1 MMSVTAA
8 MLATVSKNTRYFSM
22 AILAA
27 GTLSLVGCS
36 TLDPGGNLGGA
47 PSATGPQEPA
57 IPSNAPRTTGIE
69 TRAAADQRYVI
80 GLFGGVYRSPSAEA
94 YLNAILVKLAAASDR
109 PSEVYKVTILN
120 SPSVNAFAL
129 PSGDL
134 FVTRGL
140 LALANDTSEIAAVMA
155 HEIGHVAA
163 RHAVQREE
171 QQKIERLRTNV
182 ANVVQNRQR
191 GEEVEATGKLN
202 LASFSRQQELE
213 ADRYSV
219 ALLGKAGYDP
229 YGAARFL
236 RSLGR
241 SLEWRSCQQDAS
253 SQREGADIMSSHPA
267 TPGRIQQAL
276 LTARQ
281 IGAPGIGDDGRDA
294 YLNAIAGMDFGE
306 DPSEGIV
313 HGATFSHVKLG
324 FAFTAPDSFTLEN
337 CTQAM
342 IGVTANKLEAIR
354 LDIVQSPAAS
364 APEEYIA
371 SGWVEGLRKET
382 VQPRTINGMAGAV
395 ARAESNGWQFRVG
408 VVRLNNEFARIIF
421 AARNLTPELDER
433 FMASIETF
441 RRLNGD
447 SQRLRSRRIEL
458 VRASASDSAETLA
471 RRMSLPNRGLD
482 YFLMLNGLQKAK
494 PLDPGERYKIVTE

>member
-1 MMSVTAA
+1 MVSVATA
-8 MLATVSKNTRYFSM
+8 MLATGFKNTRFLLSAALLCGLM
-22 AILAA
+22 SLA
-27 GTLSLVGCS
+27 GCS
-36 TLDPGGNLGGA
+36 TLDPDGRLGGTA
-47 PSATGPQEPA
+47 SPATGPQGPA
-57 IPSNAPRTTGIE
+57 LPSDAPRTTGIE

-94 YLNAILVKLAAASDR
+94 YLNSVLAKLAAASDK

-155 HEIGHVAA
+155 HEIGHVDA
-163 RHAVQREE
+163 RHALQREE

-241 SLEWRSCQQDAS
+241 SLEWRTCQQDA
-253 SQREGADIMSSHPA
+253 QRENVDIMSSHPS

-281 IGAPGIGDDGRDA
+281 MGAPGIGDDGREA
-294 YLNAIAGMDFGE
+294 YLNAIAGLDFGD
-306 DPSEGIV
+306 DPAEGII
-313 HGATFSHVKLG
+313 HGPTFSHAKLG
-324 FAFTAPDSFTLEN
+324 FAFTAPESFSLEN
-337 CTQAM
+337 CAQAM
-342 IGVTANKLEAIR
+342 IGVTASKLEAIR
-354 LDIVQSPAAS
+354 LDIVQSPS
-364 APEEYIA
+364 GTPPEEYIA
-371 SGWVEGLRKET
+371 SGWVEGLRKDT
-382 VQPRTINGMAGAV
+382 IQPRTINGMAGAI
-395 ARAESNGWQFRVG
+395 ARADSNGWQFRVA

-421 AARNLTPELDER
+421 AARNLTPELDDR
-433 FMASIETF
+433 FLASIDTF
-441 RRLNGD
+441 RRLATE
-447 SQRLRSRRIEL
+447 SQRLRPRRIEL
-458 VRASASDSAETLA
+458 VRASASDTPDSLA
-471 RRMSLPNRGLD
+471 RRMATPNRGLD
-482 YFLMLNGLQKAK
+482 YFLMLNGLQKGK
-494 PLDPGERYKIVTE
+494 PLDAGERYKIVTE